1 MDPGGGT
8 EWDMIDVEG
17 RQCIVPGALCGELT
31 RIERAVVG
39 WMRVTR
45 GSSWS
50 PGEIEWWLG
59 SVKDGRDLAA
69 VNGSVA
75 LVVDAENGVV
85 GL

>member
-1 MDPGGGT
+1 MYRAGGCVWG
-8 EWDMIDVEG
+8 IDAD
-17 RQCIVPGALCGELT
+17 RT
-31 RIERAVVG
+31 RVVG